1 MKPNMKLKNMNRLAM
16 WLLQILIFTCASS
29 IIIYN
34 VPSYST
40 ILIIACLIETILIGE
55 IMVFNKRIKNVIKPP
70 TQIETRDRT
79 IISLPD
85 IESET

>member
-1 MKPNMKLKNMNRLAM
+1 MKPNINPKNMNKLAI

-40 ILIIACLIETILIGE
+40 ILIIACLIETILIGK
-55 IMVFNKRIKNVIKPP
+55 IMDFNKRIKNVTKPP
-70 TQIETRDRT
+70 TQIEIRDRT
-79 IISLPD
+79 IISLRD
-85 IESET
+85 IESEI

>member
-1 MKPNMKLKNMNRLAM
+1 MLVF
-16 WLLQILIFTCASS
+16 ICASS

-40 ILIIACLIETILIGE
+40 ILIIACLIETILIGK
-55 IMVFNKRIKNVIKPP
+55 IMVFNERIKNVTKPS
-70 TQIETRDRT
+70 TQIETTDKT
-79 IISLPD
+79 IISLRD

>member
-1 MKPNMKLKNMNRLAM
+1 MKPNINPKNMNKLAI

-40 ILIIACLIETILIGE
+40 ILIIACLIETILIGK
-55 IMVFNKRIKNVIKPP
+55 IMDFNKRIKNVTKLP

-79 IISLPD
+79 IISLRD

>member
-1 MKPNMKLKNMNRLAM
+1 MKPNINPKNMNKLAI
-16 WLLQILIFTCASS
+16 WLLQILIFTCTSS

-40 ILIIACLIETILIGE
+40 ILIIACLIETILIGK
-55 IMVFNKRIKNVIKPP
+55 IMDFNKRVKNVTKLP

-79 IISLPD
+79 IISLRD

>member
-1 MKPNMKLKNMNRLAM
+1 MKPNINPKNMNKLAI

-40 ILIIACLIETILIGE
+40 ILIIACLIETILIGK
-55 IMVFNKRIKNVIKPP
+55 IMDFNKRIKNVTKPP

-79 IISLPD
+79 IISLRD

>member
-1 MKPNMKLKNMNRLAM
+1 MKPNINLKNMNKLAT

-40 ILIIACLIETILIGE
+40 VLIIACLIETILIGK
-55 IMVFNKRIKNVIKPP
+55 ILDFNKRIKNITKPP
-70 TQIETRDRT
+70 TQTETRDRQL
-79 IISLPD
+79 ISLRD

>member
-1 MKPNMKLKNMNRLAM
+1 MKPNINPKNMNKLAI

-40 ILIIACLIETILIGE
+40 ILIIACLIETILIGK
-55 IMVFNKRIKNVIKPP
+55 IMVFNERINNVTKPL
-70 TQIETRDRT
+70 TQTETSDKT
-79 IISLPD
+79 IIFLRD